1 MLKDQTLIAELP
13 LNSPCKRPKPSG
25 VASRHWE
32 PADIASLLQFF
43 KLLHRIGI
51 REKATMR
58 PCCSKCGGPAEYTLN
73 VIVSTLGISP
83 AWSTNEQDCPVLFCL
98 YEYLVRDLCVPKVV
112 RVFLEVVNTAYTTLT
127 DAIKTVD
134 NSPAK

>member
-1 MLKDQTLIAELP
+1 
-13 LNSPCKRPKPSG
+13 
-25 VASRHWE
+25 
-32 PADIASLLQFF
+32 
-43 KLLHRIGI
+43 
-51 REKATMR
+51 MR

-83 AWSTNEQDCPVLFCL
+83 RGQQTSKIVPFCSACMSTLF
-98 YEYLVRDLCVPKVV
+98 ETSVPKVV